1 MPFPWSRQ
9 QEPARRSRWSQTL
22 NSHPEQ
28 TLKLTVSR
36 QQEEEEPDGGD
47 TAVRVKYDARL
58 HGARVVGRKE
68 PLTTAF
74 LQKYIQYAKNR
85 YKCARAKAIPWHHST
100 VRAFLHVLA
109 SSGCLDHVTSKAL
122 P

>member
-1 MPFPWSRQ
+1 MVATFPCCRALPSPQRRQ
-9 QEPARRSRWSQTL
+9 QEGHGPDPQTL
-22 NSHPEQ
+22 DKVIDPDFNPPP
-28 TLKLTVSR
+28 SR
-36 QQEEEEPDGGD
+36 QQEEDEPDGGD

-85 YKCARAKAIPWHHST
+85 YKCAVGP
-100 VRAFLHVLA
+100 LHEPRPTPFA
-109 SSGCLDHVTSKAL
+109 SLCAL
-122 P
+122 H